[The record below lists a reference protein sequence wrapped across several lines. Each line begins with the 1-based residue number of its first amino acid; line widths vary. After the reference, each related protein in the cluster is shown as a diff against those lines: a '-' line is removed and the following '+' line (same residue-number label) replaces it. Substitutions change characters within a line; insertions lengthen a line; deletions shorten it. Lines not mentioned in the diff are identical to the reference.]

1 MSCRRLIV
9 VLLILLYPSTLL
21 AEKTLT
27 QYTTEER
34 ELEQAKFRVM
44 EELAEAGV
52 SSAYTVL
59 AEMGEDRP
67 LINPAS
73 LDQLVYWY
81 TSSAQSGNSNALLW
95 LGHYFLH
102 GKGDTGGREYDALL
116 LLASASILGSLK
128 AANDLVL
135 IPKIIGVSYPQL
147 EEVFH
152 DAMQRLSKGQVIDC
166 RWIKCNPRLLRQAD
180 LFGGKASRK
189 AEIFRDNWKRSNT
202 TSAYQYLKSLGTEKL
217 LAQSTHAVS
226 LNEITSMKNT
236 KTLKKNERLVKEK
249 RLAENLDWE
258 MQTYLDRLSSRRSS
272 AQDALKHYKDRDFAR
287 LEKDTRRTIDL
298 INFHRDPDAQINY
311 EDVLQQMKKD
321 L

>member
-1 MSCRRLIV
+1 MRCRRLIV
-9 VLLILLYPSTLL
+9 ILFILLYPSVLS

-34 ELEQAKFRVM
+34 QLEQVKFRVM

-59 AEMGEDRP
+59 AGIGEGRP
-67 LINPAS
+67 LINPPS
-73 LDQLVYWY
+73 QDQLVYWY

-102 GKGDTGGREYDALL
+102 GKGDTGDREYDALL

-135 IPKIIGVSYPQL
+135 IPKVIGVSYPRL

-152 DAMQRLSKGQVIDC
+152 DAMERLSKGQVIDC
-166 RWIKCNPRLLRQAD
+166 RWIKCNPRLLRHAD

-189 AEIFRDNWKRSNT
+189 AGVFRDNWKRSNT
-202 TSAYQYLKSLGTEKL
+202 ISAYQYLKSLGTEKL
-217 LAQSTHAVS
+217 LAQSIHAVS
-226 LNEITSMKNT
+226 LNEITRMKNT
-236 KTLKKNERLVKEK
+236 EMLKKNERLMKEK
-249 RLAENLDWE
+249 RLAENLGWE

-272 AQDALKHYKDRDFAR
+272 AQDALKHYKDRDFSR
-287 LEKDTRRTIDL
+287 FEKDIRRTINM

-311 EDVLQQMKKD
+311 EDVLKQMKKD
-321 L
+321 P